1 MIRMNDPVEQLVERF
16 RVIHRERMAELPLC
30 NPQLAVE
37 AVGFR
42 DFEEHR
48 LGILITPWFMNL
60 VLLSDTDTWRDWQQG
75 SVSEW
80 TLPAGSQEFTTC
92 TDDNIPTYLTS
103 VLFRTV
109 SDFPDQATARAV
121 AEEIMEQLF
130 VEPTKASKSILND
143 KPVSRRALL
152 SGLGGT

>member
-1 MIRMNDPVEQLVERF
+1 MTDLVEQLVEHF
-16 RVIHRERMAELPLC
+16 RVIHDQRMAGLPLC
-30 NPQLAVE
+30 NPALDVE

-42 DFEEHR
+42 NFEDHR

-60 VLLSDTDTWRDWQQG
+60 VLLSDTDAWGDWQQG
-75 SVSEW
+75 SKSEW
-80 TLPAGSQEFTTC
+80 TLPAGLHEFTTC
-92 TDDNIPTYLTS
+92 TDDDISTYLTA

-109 SDFPDQATARAV
+109 KDFPDPATARAV

-130 VEPTKASKSILND
+130 AEPGGARPAIPEE